1 MSLRILHLSD
11 THLLAERARHYGKI
25 DTSGLLEAAVAG
37 AGELAP
43 CHAIVVSGDISDDGT
58 PRVLYLRGPHP
69 CPARATV
76 GCTGDLGLRES

>member
-43 CHAIVVSGDISDDGT
+43 CHAIVVSFFFYD
-58 PRVLYLRGPHP
+58 
-69 CPARATV
+69 
-76 GCTGDLGLRES
+76 